1 MVRRDYKHTASLGRR
16 GGLISAQ
23 VTTSIPNPWARA
35 WCGDECWDQ
44 PISLCPTMMYVF
56 YRTNIYLKQQNQ
68 TEQSSV
74 LKSVR
79 DGLISHNYFFCLVVK
94 ADSMGARKMF
104 SVEMVKRDTSNF
116 GRIKMQGRLQKFGLW
131 YAHMMPR
138 SVCVCVC
145 GGGGDYNSTVII
157 ESKQCIYNIYNL
169 FIIYITSFIIGI
181 TWLMIGIIIYI
192 FQLYIIDIFIV
203 IR

>member
-1 MVRRDYKHTASLGRR
+1 
-16 GGLISAQ
+16 
-23 VTTSIPNPWARA
+23 
-35 WCGDECWDQ
+35 
-44 PISLCPTMMYVF
+44 MMYVF

-104 SVEMVKRDTSNF
+104 SAEMVKRDTSNF

-131 YAHMMPR
+131 YAHMISR
-138 SVCVCVC
+138 S
-145 GGGGDYNSTVII
+145 GGGGDYNLTVII
-157 ESKQCIYNIYNL
+157 ESKQWIYNIYNL
-169 FIIYITSFIIGI
+169 FIIYITLLLVS
-181 TWLMIGIIIYI
+181 
-192 FQLYIIDIFIV
+192 LY
-203 IR
+203 